1 MKPLNLDNSPCSPTS
16 SNCIIWQGPTI
27 PCIKLC
33 TGDTITDV
41 VYALA
46 TELCTL
52 VDQVNIST
60 LDLSCLNIT
69 TGTPTNIND
78 LLQILINKICA
89 LNNIPVPAGSTN
101 SEGCPTNCV
110 VDVAECLRT
119 GTQTTMKLLDY
130 VQLIG
135 NRICS
140 ILSDITS
147 INSSITNLTSRVTA
161 LEAIP
166 PTPPYILPLIK
177 PDCTLAEDSIEA
189 GIDYPLNFVLEALIN
204 DNDHGYCAL
213 LGTLGQPSVVATAR
227 DSQTVDGGDG
237 ALSNCSLTLAQ
248 LFSTTW
254 ITTPQNLSQ
263 SFIDLW
269 LVVKDIRDAYK
280 RYNVTAGNSNVTVTT
295 TTTPGT
301 CGPEVAF
308 AVKAKSASVV
318 AGTNTTVTS
327 AVTGDNTEYTVNA
340 KGASVIAGANIT
352 VSANTTD
359 PLNTI
364 YTVTNP
370 QLDSF
375 VAAIIV
381 NDERQPVNGVMPI
394 NTPGTGVAIGQDM
407 VKLLKYNLVTVNNVT
422 TDSPKDPNTNI
433 YIPGGYVTT
442 VTTLPFGTFNNV
454 TGEVTITTTGT
465 YLITGTLQLK
475 SANDNYPIWQTSG
488 IGSFHLG
495 ILSNSNNVFT
505 GNSQHVQGPMT
516 FVVDSDPVEVKQ
528 TIPGIHTTISLT
540 SSVQATCGPSTV
552 VRLGIFNFTDRNY
565 NGNAYESSDII
576 RFGITRLR

>member
-101 SEGCPTNCV
+101 SDSCPTNCV

-166 PTPPYILPLIK
+166 PTPPYILPRIA
-177 PDCTLAEDSIEA
+177 PDCTLADGSIEA
-189 GIDYPLNFVLEALIN
+189 EVEYPLNFVLEALIN

-213 LGTLGQPSVVATAR
+213 LGTLGQPSVVAIAR

-340 KGASVIAGANIT
+340 KGASVIAGDNIT
-352 VSANTTD
+352 VSADTTD

-364 YTVTNP
+364 YTIANP
-370 QLDSF
+370 NLDTF
-375 VAAIIV
+375 VANIII
-381 NDERQPVNGVMPI
+381 NSARQPFNGVLSVD
-394 NTPGTGVAIGQDM
+394 TPGVDVAIGEDM
-407 VKLLKYNLVTVNNVT
+407 QILQKYNLISVNNVT
-422 TDSPKDPNTNI
+422 TDAPAV
-433 YIPGGYVTT
+433 PGAYVTT
-442 VTTLPFGTFNNV
+442 VTTLPFGTFDNV
-454 TGEVTITTTGT
+454 NGQVTITTPGT
-465 YLITGTLQLK
+465 YLITGSIQIK
-475 SANDNYPIWQTSG
+475 SANTNFPIWQTSG

-516 FVVDSDPVEVKQ
+516 LAAGSTPT

-565 NGNAYESSDII
+565 DGNTYSSGDII
-576 RFGITRLR
+576 RFAITRLR